1 MVKALPSS
9 TYDGWFHFPVRAQP
23 HNTDYGGVVW
33 HGAYLTWMESAR
45 VECLRAAGIS
55 FADLVAEGIDLPVVN
70 ICLRYHIAVTMGE
83 AVDVLTR
90 LAPPERLRLNWEYEI
105 RTTGKLCVSAQVS
118 LVAIDRSKGKVMRS
132 LPPILEQALER
143 IAIAQS
149 K

>member
-1 MVKALPSS
+1 
-9 TYDGWFHFPVRAQP
+9 
-23 HNTDYGGVVW
+23 
-33 HGAYLTWMESAR
+33 
-45 VECLRAAGIS
+45 
-55 FADLVAEGIDLPVVN
+55 VAEGIDLPVVN
-70 ICLRYHIAVTMGE
+70 ICLRYHVAVTMGE

-90 LAPPERLRLNWEYEI
+90 LVPPERLRLNWEYEI